1 MHRPPP
7 TISNNRLA
15 RLALWL
21 LALLAWFACGRIG
34 QRQRRRYGE
43 VSVKKIEHAVRDLII
58 IRAAQLLTTRKRS
71 ARRYHANPVRTSLR
85 AVAGVWLR
93 RRLRTQGD
101 LSARAQHLLAVLRN
115 WRALAAELAHRRRK
129 GLTRL
134 APITLRPELTA
145 PVCVLAFSAPAAA
158 DTS

>member
-1 MHRPPP
+1 MHPPP
-7 TISNNRLA
+7 PISNHRLA

-34 QRQRRRYGE
+34 ARHRRRYSE
-43 VSVKKIEHAVRDLII
+43 VSLEKIEHAARNLII
-58 IRAAQLLTTRKRS
+58 IRAAHLLPPRKR
-71 ARRYHANPVRTSLR
+71 AVRRAPSKPARTSLR

-93 RRLRTQGD
+93 RRLRTEGD
-101 LSARAQHLLAVLRN
+101 LVTRARHLLGVLRE
-115 WRALAAELAHRRRK
+115 WRALAAELAHRRSK

-134 APITLRPELTA
+134 APITVRSEPAA
-145 PVCVLAFSAPAAA
+145 PICVRAFSAPAAA